1 MDSEKGTGMH
11 PDSLLSGFGAL
22 TGRSSTRGFEA
33 QNHLPHASRRFASPL
48 WWCDHR
54 ANLQLEVESLIELA
68 VSELVAEQPSL
79 EPHRQD
85 LTDKLVQAL
94 ETDASWVELYG
105 VTGELAVPGITPSED
120 EFGAGLRQVMEVRA
134 LVAALGAWNII

>member
-1 MDSEKGTGMH
+1 MLREGLH
-11 PDSLLSGFGAL
+11 LHSGGAIIVL
-22 TGRSSTRGFEA
+22 TF
-33 QNHLPHASRRFASPL
+33 N
-48 WWCDHR
+48 
-54 ANLQLEVESLIELA
+54 LEVESLIELA
-68 VSELVAEQPSL
+68 VSEVVAEQSSL

-134 LVAALGAWNII
+134 LWLH